1 MAGSLTDDELKSLT
15 AYPEPALEPAPA
27 KRDPQQL
34 RAEAIVKDIY
44 ARHGI
49 KPDVPLDKAMAYI
62 SANAQVAGLMSES
75 GQSTS
80 MWANPEGRAAAREA
94 YARKGKSPEEVKE
107 RWDKSVY
114 LMDPQTARLHQGFVR
129 DADFLEGKLASDAAP
144 TRGQLGWRAEGDRA
158 VKLGEALGYWDSSNM
173 TPLWR
178 ESATSGNF
186 QSTGGAGNL
195 VGNAVSNPDVPLGNY
210 ANFSEVLPDYMRM
223 QGSGE
228 TATGSESWEA
238 AAGKRL
244 ALNRY
249 RPLAPSMI
257 GDLPPG
263 ATQADVGRRVAEL
276 REELRQAELPNPDQ
290 RWRQWSKKN
299 FGFEFAPPKVVSTT
313 LDALFSSADPSV
325 LMPFVGLADDA
336 VRAGLAGAQ
345 TAAKTAAASGRV
357 ATRGAVAA
365 GAGRGAAGAVGRDQA
380 VEQGINQAVVQATG
394 GAADG
399 KARTDSEID
408 AARKARKAIHDRLAN
423 DGAIKSADDAAWSR
437 LQKDGLVSP
446 WVR

>member
-49 KPDVPLDKAMAYI
+49 KPDVPLDKAMTYI

-129 DADFLEGKLASDAAP
+129 DADFLEHLSAVPAEQPFEYHYGPNASGPQVAP
-144 TRGQLGWRAEGDRA
+144 
-158 VKLGEALGYWDSSNM
+158 KLGDALDYWDRSNM

-178 ESATSGNF
+178 DSAMSGNY
-186 QSTGGAGNL
+186 QSTGGTANL

-210 ANFSEVLPDYMRM
+210 ANFSEVFPDYMRM

-313 LDALFSSADPSV
+313 LDSLFSSADPSALIPAAAGV
-325 LMPFVGLADDA
+325 RTIA
-336 VRAGLAGAQ
+336 RAGGAGA
-345 TAAKTAAASGRV
+345 K
-357 ATRGAVAA
+357 AVAA
-365 GAGRGAAGAVGRDQA
+365 DFAKDQA
-380 VEQGINQAVVQATG
+380 VEQGINHAIVQATG